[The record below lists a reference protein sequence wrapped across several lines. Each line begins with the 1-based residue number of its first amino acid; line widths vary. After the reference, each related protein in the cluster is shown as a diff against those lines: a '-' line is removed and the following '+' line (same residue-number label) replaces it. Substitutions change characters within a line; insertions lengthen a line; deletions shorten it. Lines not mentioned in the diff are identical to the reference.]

1 MAFENI
7 NVSSLKNALM
17 SCKNSLNHS
26 VSRNLIGE
34 ISNSSVWQSD
44 SRNVLKQAL
53 EKLNNVRYKEL
64 EDKIDIYLNATSYIE
79 EYKALQDE
87 IKRLEVEYARL
98 RPKLY
103 YTDYY
108 DVNFVDENG
117 NNVTETRSRTLKNYS
132 VQNQMFSIT
141 NKINNNRNQ
150 MEILKNKVDNLV

>member
-7 NVSSLKNALM
+7 NVSSLKNSLL

-26 VSRNLIGE
+26 VSKNLIGE
-34 ISNSSVWQSD
+34 ISNSNVWQSD
-44 SRNVLKQAL
+44 SKNTLKTAL

-64 EDKIDIYLNATSYIE
+64 EEKLDVCLNITSYIE

-87 IKRLEVEYARL
+87 IRKLEVQYATL

-108 DVNFVDENG
+108 DVSFVDENG
-117 NNVTETRSRTLKNYS
+117 NNITETRSRTLKNYS
-132 VQNQMFSIT
+132 VQNQMFSLT

-150 MEILKNKVDNLV
+150 MEILKNKVDNLI